1 MNISEIA
8 QLGGTLA
15 TVVLF
20 LWYLTSR
27 DKISRE
33 AAREGHAA
41 VESLSESIG
50 KMSENTAVQNE
61 LLRQN
66 LTPDRRNQ

>member
-1 MNISEIA
+1 MNVSEIA

-15 TVVLF
+15 TVVAF

-33 AAREGHAA
+33 AAKEGHAA
-41 VESLSESIG
+41 VDHL
-50 KMSENTAVQNE
+50 
-61 LLRQN
+61 
-66 LTPDRRNQ
+66 

>member
-1 MNISEIA
+1 MNVSEIA

-15 TVVLF
+15 TVVAF

-33 AAREGHAA
+33 AAKEGHAA
-41 VESLSESIG
+41 VDHLSESIN
-50 KMSENTAVQNE
+50 KMSEATAVQTE
-61 LLRQN
+61 LLRQQA
-66 LTPDRRNQ
+66 TRGGS